1 MNPESALENLRRLL
15 LGQRWL
21 EGARTLEPSSLLSL
35 LYGDQARAWGLPTKG
50 LKALKRFGEEY
61 GEAAPLAE
69 LVFRYLSQVHN
80 GGHGQWFGN
89 GYATDPWNGTDVVNV
104 HVRDWMIDQFRASPW
119 TNLPALSAALD
130 ICARAHPTMRAEELS
145 RWDDALSEVIAE
157 AQAELDRALEAWLD
171 LKVEKV
177 AELEERFDRGS
188 AFVSQIL
195 DVADAPR
202 IRLSLADIERM
213 NQVDRAFAK
222 LFRLPTLEEV
232 AHECGLKP
240 EEIARFYASTRA
252 FHGERM
258 VKPEED
264 PPHGV

>member
-15 LGQRWL
+15 LGPRWI
-21 EGARTLEPSSLLSL
+21 EGARTLAPSSLLSL
-35 LYGDQARAWGLPTKG
+35 LYGDLARAWGLPHKG

-69 LVFRYLSQVHN
+69 LVLRYFAQVHN
-80 GGHGQWFGN
+80 GGHPQWFGN
-89 GYATDPWNGTDVVNV
+89 GYATDHWNGTDVVNV

-119 TNLPALSAALD
+119 KELPALSTALD

-145 RWDDALSEVIAE
+145 RLDDALSEVGAE
-157 AQAELDRALEAWLD
+157 ANAELDRALEAWLD

-177 AELEERFDRGS
+177 ADLEERFDRGC
-188 AFVSQIL
+188 AFEGRIL
-195 DVADAPR
+195 EVAAAPR

-213 NQVDRAFAK
+213 NQVDRAFTK

-240 EEIARFYASTRA
+240 EEIARFYESTRA

>member
-1 MNPESALENLRRLL
+1 MCI
-15 LGQRWL
+15 
-21 EGARTLEPSSLLSL
+21 
-35 LYGDQARAWGLPTKG
+35 
-50 LKALKRFGEEY
+50 
-61 GEAAPLAE
+61 
-69 LVFRYLSQVHN
+69 
-80 GGHGQWFGN
+80 
-89 GYATDPWNGTDVVNV
+89 
-104 HVRDWMIDQFRASPW
+104 RDR
-119 TNLPALSAALD
+119 
-130 ICARAHPTMRAEELS
+130 
-145 RWDDALSEVIAE
+145 
-157 AQAELDRALEAWLD
+157 AWLD

-240 EEIARFYASTRA
+240 EEIARFYESTRA

-258 VKPEED
+258 VNPEED
-264 PPHGV
+264 PPLMSGE